1 MKEGYLGNVQ
11 GKSSAGNSRKNHQEK
26 NRIFQK
32 RRGDQ
37 GSSLEHQWQGK
48 PGIKYSKDMY

>member
-11 GKSSAGNSRKNHQEK
+11 GKSSAGKSRKNHQEK